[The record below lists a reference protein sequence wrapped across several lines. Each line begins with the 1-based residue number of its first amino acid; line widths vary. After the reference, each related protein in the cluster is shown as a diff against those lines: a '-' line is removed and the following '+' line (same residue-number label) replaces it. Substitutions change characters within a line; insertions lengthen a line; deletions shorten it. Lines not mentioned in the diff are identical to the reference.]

1 MKRTKRMPMTTALLA
16 VVIALVMAT
25 GGCVSQEP
33 AGKVEE
39 TTIEEEVD
47 ATSASTESGEWGEE
61 AEAETA
67 PSAKSDQS
75 FQDGTGW
82 SIDLKG
88 IRTAKLWQ
96 SYYEEAKTH
105 ASHSVEKFV
114 DKKGVQTS
122 YRGLPLSLALAMV
135 DGTDTDHAWLFDA
148 ALWSAGY
155 DITLVAKDG
164 YSATFNTKD
173 LAADALIIADTEN
186 GKPIAPMVVGDSVKN
201 LWVKDIARI
210 DTSLAPSALVA
221 AAASFS
227 LDIDIN
233 GAKASFSLAELEKL
247 PIYKEGPGA
256 YTTSAGTRYEGVY
269 GGVKL
274 LDLIKSYADLSA
286 DDSITFVAMDGYE
299 MSYSGKTILDSP
311 DGEWLLAFKLD
322 GDWLAKDPGYIR
334 TIKVGPDT
342 PNIDG
347 HLSVRMVKK
356 IVVKQKDFVDFT
368 LKLSGKLN
376 FDLDRSTVQSCVS
389 CHTQTV
395 TFEKKGEVAE
405 YTGFPL
411 WLLMGYV
418 DDAKYAPH
426 KQDATIAAYS
436 NEAANAG
443 YAITMTAADGFKIT
457 LNSKD
462 ITHNDDI
469 IVALYKNGEK
479 LPDSEAPL
487 TVVWDRAAKKIPEG
501 IKNIKM
507 LASVGAVF

>member
-1 MKRTKRMPMTTALLA
+1 MERTKRSTWTAAMLTAALA
-16 VVIALVMAT
+16 LAAAMAA
-25 GGCVSQEP
+25 CVSQEP
-33 AGKVEE
+33 AVVVEE
-39 TTIEEEVD
+39 APAD
-47 ATSASTESGEWGEE
+47 ATSASTESGDWD
-61 AEAETA
+61 AA
-67 PSAKSDQS
+67 PAAPAATKSDQS
-75 FQDGTGW
+75 YQDGSGW

-96 SYYEEAKTH
+96 SWFEEATTH
-105 ASHSVEKFV
+105 ESHSVEKIV
-114 DKKGVQTS
+114 DKKGVMTS
-122 YRGLPLSLALAMV
+122 YRGMPLWLAIAMV
-135 DGTDTDHAWLFDA
+135 DGAETDHAWLFDA

-173 LAADALIIADTEN
+173 LAPGALIIADTED
-186 GKPIAPMVVGDSVKN
+186 GKPIAPMVVGDSAKN
-201 LWVKDIARI
+201 LWVKEIARI
-210 DTSLAPSALVA
+210 DTSLTPNALVA

-247 PIYKEGPGA
+247 PLYTEGRGA

-274 LDLIKSYADLSA
+274 LDLIRTYADLSA

-299 MSYSGKTILDSP
+299 MSYPGKTVLDSP
-311 DGEWLLAFKLD
+311 DGEWLLAFRLD
-322 GDWLAKDPGYIR
+322 GDWLAKDPGYVR
-334 TIKVGPDT
+334 TIKVGPTT

-368 LKLSGKLN
+368 LKLSGKMS

-389 CHTQTV
+389 CHRQTV

-418 DDAKYAPH
+418 DDPEFAPH
-426 KQDATIAAYS
+426 KQDAAIAAYS
-436 NEAANAG
+436 NEAASAG
-443 YAITMTAADGFKIT
+443 YSITMTAADGFKVM
-457 LNSKD
+457 LNSRD
-462 ITHNDDI
+462 ITRNDDI

-487 TVVWDRAAKKIPEG
+487 TVVWDRAAKKLPEG

-507 LASVGAVF
+507 LASVGATF

>member
-1 MKRTKRMPMTTALLA
+1 MKRTKGILGTAAVLATAILLT
-16 VVIALVMAT
+16 MAM

-33 AGKVEE
+33 AVKVEE
-39 TTIEEEVD
+39 APAEEAVD
-47 ATSASTESGEWGEE
+47 ATSASTESGDWGE
-61 AEAETA
+61 AADAGAKTG
-67 PSAKSDQS
+67 AKSDQS
-75 FQDGTGW
+75 YQDGTGW

-88 IRTAKLWQ
+88 IRQAKLWQ
-96 SYYEEAKTH
+96 SYFEEAKTH
-105 ASHSVEKFV
+105 TSHSVEKIV
-114 DKKGVQTS
+114 DKKGVKTS
-122 YRGLPLSLALAMV
+122 YRGMPLWLAVAMV
-135 DGTDTDHAWLFDA
+135 DGPDTDHAWLFDQD
-148 ALWSAGY
+148 LWSKGY
-155 DITLVAKDG
+155 DVTIVAKDG

-173 LAADALIIADTEN
+173 LASGALIIADLED
-186 GKPIAPMVVGDSVKN
+186 GKPIAPMVVGDSLKN
-201 LWVKDIARI
+201 LWVRDVVRI
-210 DTSLAPSALVA
+210 ETSLTPNALVA

-274 LDLIKSYADLSA
+274 LDLIRTYADLSA

-299 MSYSGKTILDSP
+299 MSYPGKTVLDSP
-311 DGEWLLAFKLD
+311 DGEWLLAFRLD

-334 TIKVGPDT
+334 TIKVGPST

-368 LKLSGKLN
+368 LKLSGKMN

-389 CHTQTV
+389 CHKKTV

-418 DDAKYAPH
+418 DDPKYAPH
-426 KQDATIAAYS
+426 KQDASIAPYS

-443 YAITMTAADGFKIT
+443 YAITMTAADGFKVT
-457 LNSKD
+457 VNSRD
-462 ITHNDDI
+462 ITRNDDI
-469 IVALYKNGEK
+469 IVAMYKNGEK

-487 TVVWDRAAKKIPEG
+487 TVVWDRAAKKLPEG

-507 LASVGAVF
+507 LSSVGAVF